1 MQSIKAILVFSLL
14 LLLTSCSKDDY
25 GPREVTQ
32 GSSISYNPPSS
43 SYGNTSSTTS
53 PASSS
58 TETSSTSTST
68 PASSSTETSSTETS
82 STETSSTE
90 TSSTET
96 SSTETSS
103 TETSSTETSSTE
115 TSSTETSSTETSST
129 ETSSTETSSTET
141 SSTETSSTETSSTET
156 SSTETSS
163 TYSISVSAQS
173 SSNYILSGTDL
184 NGAVNGNDPNITINK
199 GDTINF
205 NVAASGHPFFL
216 IKNSNGGFG
225 SDNLIEGVSNNGAE
239 NGTISWTS
247 LESGTYYYIC
257 EYHPSMIGI
266 ITVNE

>member
-1 MQSIKAILVFSLL
+1 MQDIKTILVFSSL

-103 TETSSTETSSTE
+103 TETSSTETSST
-115 TSSTETSSTETSST
+115 
-129 ETSSTETSSTET
+129 
-141 SSTETSSTETSSTET
+141 
-156 SSTETSS
+156 
-163 TYSISVSAQS
+163 YSISASAQS

>member
-1 MQSIKAILVFSLL
+1 MQSIKTILVFSSL

-43 SYGNTSSTTS
+43 SYGNTSSSTS
-53 PASSS
+53 PAS
-58 TETSSTSTST
+58 
-68 PASSSTETSSTETS
+68 
-82 STETSSTE
+82 
-90 TSSTET
+90 
-96 SSTETSS
+96 
-103 TETSSTETSSTE
+103 
-115 TSSTETSSTETSST
+115 
-129 ETSSTETSSTET
+129 
-141 SSTETSSTETSSTET
+141 

>member
-1 MQSIKAILVFSLL
+1 MQSIKTILVFSSL

-32 GSSISYNPPSS
+32 GSSISYNPLSS
-43 SYGNTSSTTS
+43 SYGNTSSSTS

-58 TETSSTSTST
+58 TESSSTATST

-82 STETSSTE
+82 TPVS
-90 TSSTET
+90 
-96 SSTETSS
+96 
-103 TETSSTETSSTE
+103 
-115 TSSTETSSTETSST
+115 
-129 ETSSTETSSTET
+129 SSTET

>member
-1 MQSIKAILVFSLL
+1 MQSIKTILVFSSL

-43 SYGNTSSTTS
+43 SYGNTSSSTS

-58 TETSSTSTST
+58 TES
-68 PASSSTETSSTETS
+68 
-82 STETSSTE
+82 
-90 TSSTET
+90 
-96 SSTETSS
+96 
-103 TETSSTETSSTE
+103 
-115 TSSTETSSTETSST
+115 
-129 ETSSTETSSTET
+129 

-257 EYHPSMIGI
+257 EFHPSMIGI

>member
-1 MQSIKAILVFSLL
+1 MQSIKTILVFSSL

-32 GSSISYNPPSS
+32 GSSISYNPLSS
-43 SYGNTSSTTS
+43 SYGNTSSSTS

-58 TETSSTSTST
+58 TESSSTATST
-68 PASSSTETSSTETS
+68 PASSSTESSSTETS
-82 STETSSTE
+82 TPAS
-90 TSSTET
+90 
-96 SSTETSS
+96 
-103 TETSSTETSSTE
+103 
-115 TSSTETSSTETSST
+115 
-129 ETSSTETSSTET
+129 SSTET

>member
-1 MQSIKAILVFSLL
+1 MQSIKTILVFSSL

-43 SYGNTSSTTS
+43 SYGNTSSSTS

-58 TETSSTSTST
+58 TESSSTATST
-68 PASSSTETSSTETS
+68 PAS
-82 STETSSTE
+82 
-90 TSSTET
+90 
-96 SSTETSS
+96 
-103 TETSSTETSSTE
+103 SSTETSSTE

>member
-1 MQSIKAILVFSLL
+1 MQSIKAILVFSSL

-58 TETSSTSTST
+58 TESSSTSTST
-68 PASSSTETSSTETS
+68 PAS
-82 STETSSTE
+82 
-90 TSSTET
+90 
-96 SSTETSS
+96 
-103 TETSSTETSSTE
+103 
-115 TSSTETSSTETSST
+115 SST

-205 NVAASGHPFFL
+205 NVTASGHPFFL

>member
-1 MQSIKAILVFSLL
+1 MQSIKAILVFSSL

-90 TSSTET
+90 TSSTES
-96 SSTETSS
+96 SSTESS
-103 TETSSTETSSTE
+103 L
-115 TSSTETSSTETSST
+115 
-129 ETSSTETSSTET
+129 
-141 SSTETSSTETSSTET
+141 
-156 SSTETSS
+156 

>member
-1 MQSIKAILVFSLL
+1 MQSIKAILVFSSL

-43 SYGNTSSTTS
+43 SYVNTSSATS

-58 TETSSTSTST
+58 TESSSTSTST
-68 PASSSTETSSTETS
+68 PAS
-82 STETSSTE
+82 
-90 TSSTET
+90 
-96 SSTETSS
+96 
-103 TETSSTETSSTE
+103 
-115 TSSTETSSTETSST
+115 
-129 ETSSTETSSTET
+129 
-141 SSTETSSTETSSTET
+141 SSTETSSTET

-184 NGAVNGNDPNITINK
+184 NGAVNGNDPNITISK

-225 SDNLIEGVSNNGAE
+225 SDNLIEGVSNNGVE

>member
-1 MQSIKAILVFSLL
+1 MQSIKAILVFSSL

-90 TSSTET
+90 SSSTETSSTETSSTESSSTESSSTET

-103 TETSSTETSSTE
+103 TETSL
-115 TSSTETSSTETSST
+115 
-129 ETSSTETSSTET
+129 
-141 SSTETSSTETSSTET
+141 
-156 SSTETSS
+156 

-216 IKNSNGGFG
+216 IKNSNGGFD

>member
-1 MQSIKAILVFSLL
+1 MQSIKAILFFSSL

-43 SYGNTSSTTS
+43 SYGNTSSATS
-53 PASSS
+53 PASSSTESSS

-103 TETSSTETSSTE
+103 TETSSTESSSTE
-115 TSSTETSSTETSST
+115 TSSTESSSTETSL
-129 ETSSTETSSTET
+129 
-141 SSTETSSTETSSTET
+141 
-156 SSTETSS
+156 

>member
-1 MQSIKAILVFSLL
+1 MQSIKAILVFSSL

-68 PASSSTETSSTETS
+68 PASSSTESSSTES
-82 STETSSTE
+82 
-90 TSSTET
+90 
-96 SSTETSS
+96 
-103 TETSSTETSSTE
+103 
-115 TSSTETSSTETSST
+115 
-129 ETSSTETSSTET
+129 

-163 TYSISVSAQS
+163 TYSISVSAQN

-205 NVAASGHPFFL
+205 NVTASGHPFFL

-239 NGTISWTS
+239 NATISWTS

>member
-1 MQSIKAILVFSLL
+1 M
-14 LLLTSCSKDDY
+14 LLTSCSKDDY

-68 PASSSTETSSTETS
+68 PAS
-82 STETSSTE
+82 
-90 TSSTET
+90 
-96 SSTETSS
+96 
-103 TETSSTETSSTE
+103 
-115 TSSTETSSTETSST
+115 SST

>member
-1 MQSIKAILVFSLL
+1 MQSIKAILVFSSL

-68 PASSSTETSSTETS
+68 PASSSTETSSTSTS
-82 STETSSTE
+82 TPAS
-90 TSSTET
+90 
-96 SSTETSS
+96 
-103 TETSSTETSSTE
+103 
-115 TSSTETSSTETSST
+115 SSTETSSTETSST

>member
-1 MQSIKAILVFSLL
+1 MQSAKTILVFSSLL
-14 LLLTSCSKDDY
+14 LLISCSKDDY

-32 GSSISYNPPSS
+32 GSSISYNPTTS

-53 PASSS
+53 PASSSNETSSTSTSTPASSS

-68 PASSSTETSSTETS
+68 PASSSTETSSNETSSTETSSNETS

-90 TSSTET
+90 TSSNET

-103 TETSSTETSSTE
+103 NETSSTETSSN
-115 TSSTETSSTETSST
+115 
-129 ETSSTETSSTET
+129 
-141 SSTETSSTETSSTET
+141 
-156 SSTETSS
+156 
-163 TYSISVSAQS
+163 YSISVSAQS

-184 NGAVNGNDPNITINK
+184 NGAVNGNDPNITINR

-225 SDNLIEGVSNNGAE
+225 ADNLIEGVSNNGAE
-239 NGTISWTS
+239 NATISWTS

>member
-1 MQSIKAILVFSLL
+1 MQSVKAILFFSSL

-43 SYGNTSSTTS
+43 SYGNTSSATS
-53 PASSS
+53 PASSSTESSSTETSS

-68 PASSSTETSSTETS
+68 PASGSTESSSTETSSTETS

-129 ETSSTETSSTET
+129 ETSL
-141 SSTETSSTETSSTET
+141 
-156 SSTETSS
+156 

>member
-1 MQSIKAILVFSLL
+1 MQSIKTILVFSSL

-32 GSSISYNPPSS
+32 GSSISYNPLSS
-43 SYGNTSSTTS
+43 SYGNTSSSTS

-58 TETSSTSTST
+58 TESSSTATSTPASSSTESSSTATST

-82 STETSSTE
+82 TPASSSTE
-90 TSSTET
+90 S
-96 SSTETSS
+96 
-103 TETSSTETSSTE
+103 
-115 TSSTETSSTETSST
+115 
-129 ETSSTETSSTET
+129 SSTET

>member
-1 MQSIKAILVFSLL
+1 MIL
-14 LLLTSCSKDDY
+14 
-25 GPREVTQ
+25 PP
-32 GSSISYNPPSS
+32 GS
-43 SYGNTSSTTS
+43 
-53 PASSS
+53 
-58 TETSSTSTST
+58 
-68 PASSSTETSSTETS
+68 
-82 STETSSTE
+82 
-90 TSSTET
+90 
-96 SSTETSS
+96 
-103 TETSSTETSSTE
+103 
-115 TSSTETSSTETSST
+115 
-129 ETSSTETSSTET
+129 
-141 SSTETSSTETSSTET
+141 SSTETSSTET

>member
-1 MQSIKAILVFSLL
+1 MQSAKTILVFSSLL
-14 LLLTSCSKDDY
+14 LLISCSKDDY

-32 GSSISYNPPSS
+32 GSSISYNPTTSN
-43 SYGNTSSTTS
+43 YGNTSSTTS

-58 TETSSTSTST
+58 NETSSTSTST
-68 PASSSTETSSTETS
+68 PASSSTETSSNETS

-96 SSTETSS
+96 SSN
-103 TETSSTETSSTE
+103 
-115 TSSTETSSTETSST
+115 
-129 ETSSTETSSTET
+129 
-141 SSTETSSTETSSTET
+141 
-156 SSTETSS
+156 
-163 TYSISVSAQS
+163 YSISVSAQS

-225 SDNLIEGVSNNGAE
+225 ADNLIEGVSNNGAE
-239 NGTISWTS
+239 NATISWTS

>member
-1 MQSIKAILVFSLL
+1 MQSIKAILVFSSL

-68 PASSSTETSSTETS
+68 PAS
-82 STETSSTE
+82 
-90 TSSTET
+90 
-96 SSTETSS
+96 
-103 TETSSTETSSTE
+103 
-115 TSSTETSSTETSST
+115 
-129 ETSSTETSSTET
+129 

>member
-1 MQSIKAILVFSLL
+1 MQSAKTILVFSSLL
-14 LLLTSCSKDDY
+14 LLISCSKDDY

-32 GSSISYNPPSS
+32 GSSISYNPTTS

-58 TETSSTSTST
+58 TETSST
-68 PASSSTETSSTETS
+68 AS
-82 STETSSTE
+82 
-90 TSSTET
+90 
-96 SSTETSS
+96 
-103 TETSSTETSSTE
+103 
-115 TSSTETSSTETSST
+115 
-129 ETSSTETSSTET
+129 
-141 SSTETSSTETSSTET
+141 

-184 NGAVNGNDPNITINK
+184 NGAVNGNDPSITINK

-225 SDNLIEGVSNNGAE
+225 ADNLIEGVSNNGAE
-239 NGTISWTS
+239 NATISWTS

>member
-1 MQSIKAILVFSLL
+1 MQSIKTILVFSSL

-25 GPREVTQ
+25 GPREVAQ

-58 TETSSTSTST
+58 TESSSTSTST
-68 PASSSTETSSTETS
+68 PAS
-82 STETSSTE
+82 
-90 TSSTET
+90 
-96 SSTETSS
+96 
-103 TETSSTETSSTE
+103 
-115 TSSTETSSTETSST
+115 
-129 ETSSTETSSTET
+129 SSTETSSTET

-184 NGAVNGNDPNITINK
+184 NGAVNGNDPNITISK

>member
-1 MQSIKAILVFSLL
+1 MQSIKAILVFSSL

-68 PASSSTETSSTETS
+68 PAS
-82 STETSSTE
+82 
-90 TSSTET
+90 
-96 SSTETSS
+96 
-103 TETSSTETSSTE
+103 
-115 TSSTETSSTETSST
+115 SST

>member
-1 MQSIKAILVFSLL
+1 MQSVKAILFFSSL

-43 SYGNTSSTTS
+43 SYGNTSSATS

-58 TETSSTSTST
+58 TETSSTE
-68 PASSSTETSSTETS
+68 SSSTES
-82 STETSSTE
+82 
-90 TSSTET
+90 
-96 SSTETSS
+96 
-103 TETSSTETSSTE
+103 
-115 TSSTETSSTETSST
+115 
-129 ETSSTETSSTET
+129 
-141 SSTETSSTETSSTET
+141 
-156 SSTETSS
+156 SS

>member
-1 MQSIKAILVFSLL
+1 MQSIKAILVFSSLL
-14 LLLTSCSKDDY
+14 LLSSCSKDDY

-68 PASSSTETSSTETS
+68 PAS
-82 STETSSTE
+82 
-90 TSSTET
+90 
-96 SSTETSS
+96 
-103 TETSSTETSSTE
+103 
-115 TSSTETSSTETSST
+115 
-129 ETSSTETSSTET
+129 
-141 SSTETSSTETSSTET
+141 SSTETSSTET

>member
-1 MQSIKAILVFSLL
+1 MQSIKAILVFSSL

-32 GSSISYNPPSS
+32 GSSISYNPLSS
-43 SYGNTSSTTS
+43 SYGNTSSSTS

-58 TETSSTSTST
+58 TESSSTATSTPASNSTETSSTETST

-82 STETSSTE
+82 L
-90 TSSTET
+90 
-96 SSTETSS
+96 
-103 TETSSTETSSTE
+103 
-115 TSSTETSSTETSST
+115 
-129 ETSSTETSSTET
+129 
-141 SSTETSSTETSSTET
+141 
-156 SSTETSS
+156 

>member
-1 MQSIKAILVFSLL
+1 MQSAKTILVFSSLL
-14 LLLTSCSKDDY
+14 LLISCSKDDY
-25 GPREVTQ
+25 GPKEVTQ
-32 GSSISYNPPSS
+32 GSSISYNPTTS

-58 TETSSTSTST
+58 TSTTS
-68 PASSSTETSSTETS
+68 PAS
-82 STETSSTE
+82 
-90 TSSTET
+90 
-96 SSTETSS
+96 
-103 TETSSTETSSTE
+103 
-115 TSSTETSSTETSST
+115 
-129 ETSSTETSSTET
+129 
-141 SSTETSSTETSSTET
+141 SSTET

-184 NGAVNGNDPNITINK
+184 NGAVNGNDPNITINR

-225 SDNLIEGVSNNGAE
+225 ADNLIEGVSNNGAE
-239 NGTISWTS
+239 NATISWTS

-257 EYHPSMIGI
+257 EYHPSMIGT

>member
-1 MQSIKAILVFSLL
+1 MLL
-14 LLLTSCSKDDY
+14 SSCSKDDH
-25 GPREVTQ
+25 GPRDVTQ

-68 PASSSTETSSTETS
+68 PAS
-82 STETSSTE
+82 
-90 TSSTET
+90 
-96 SSTETSS
+96 
-103 TETSSTETSSTE
+103 
-115 TSSTETSSTETSST
+115 SSTETSST

>member
-1 MQSIKAILVFSLL
+1 MQSIKAILVFSSL

-68 PASSSTETSSTETS
+68 PASSSTETSSTSTSTPASS

-103 TETSSTETSSTE
+103 TESSSTETSSTE
-115 TSSTETSSTETSST
+115 TSSTETSL
-129 ETSSTETSSTET
+129 
-141 SSTETSSTETSSTET
+141 
-156 SSTETSS
+156 

>member
-1 MQSIKAILVFSLL
+1 MQSIKAILVFSSL

-53 PASSS
+53 PAS
-58 TETSSTSTST
+58 
-68 PASSSTETSSTETS
+68 
-82 STETSSTE
+82 
-90 TSSTET
+90 
-96 SSTETSS
+96 
-103 TETSSTETSSTE
+103 
-115 TSSTETSSTETSST
+115 SSTETSSTETSST

>member
-1 MQSIKAILVFSLL
+1 MQSIKAILVFSSL

-43 SYGNTSSTTS
+43 SYGNTSSSTS

-58 TETSSTSTST
+58 TESSSTATST
-68 PASSSTETSSTETS
+68 PASSSTESSSTETS
-82 STETSSTE
+82 TPAS
-90 TSSTET
+90 
-96 SSTETSS
+96 
-103 TETSSTETSSTE
+103 
-115 TSSTETSSTETSST
+115 
-129 ETSSTETSSTET
+129 SSTET

-184 NGAVNGNDPNITINK
+184 NGAVNGNDPNITINR

-225 SDNLIEGVSNNGAE
+225 ADNLIEGVSNNGAE
-239 NGTISWTS
+239 NATISWTS

>member
-1 MQSIKAILVFSLL
+1 MQSIKAILVFSSL

-68 PASSSTETSSTETS
+68 PAS
-82 STETSSTE
+82 
-90 TSSTET
+90 
-96 SSTETSS
+96 
-103 TETSSTETSSTE
+103 
-115 TSSTETSSTETSST
+115 SSTETSST

>member
-1 MQSIKAILVFSLL
+1 MQSIKTILVFSSLL
-14 LLLTSCSKDDY
+14 LLSSCSKDDY

-58 TETSSTSTST
+58 TESSSTSTST
-68 PASSSTETSSTETS
+68 PASSSTESSSTETS
-82 STETSSTE
+82 STES
-90 TSSTET
+90 
-96 SSTETSS
+96 
-103 TETSSTETSSTE
+103 
-115 TSSTETSSTETSST
+115 
-129 ETSSTETSSTET
+129 
-141 SSTETSSTETSSTET
+141 SSTET

-184 NGAVNGNDPNITINK
+184 NGAVNGNDPNITISK

>member
-1 MQSIKAILVFSLL
+1 MQSVKAILFFSSL

-43 SYGNTSSTTS
+43 SYGNTSSATS

-58 TETSSTSTST
+58 TE
-68 PASSSTETSSTETS
+68 SSSTETSSTETS
-82 STETSSTE
+82 L
-90 TSSTET
+90 
-96 SSTETSS
+96 
-103 TETSSTETSSTE
+103 
-115 TSSTETSSTETSST
+115 
-129 ETSSTETSSTET
+129 
-141 SSTETSSTETSSTET
+141 
-156 SSTETSS
+156 

>member
-1 MQSIKAILVFSLL
+1 MQSIKAILVFSSL

-68 PASSSTETSSTETS
+68 PASSLTETSSTSTS
-82 STETSSTE
+82 TPAS
-90 TSSTET
+90 
-96 SSTETSS
+96 
-103 TETSSTETSSTE
+103 
-115 TSSTETSSTETSST
+115 
-129 ETSSTETSSTET
+129 

-225 SDNLIEGVSNNGAE
+225 ADNLIEGVSNNGAE
-239 NGTISWTS
+239 NATISWTS